1 MVITR
6 YLPTRG
12 SKSQYRC
19 VSNIH
24 LFYINKT
31 SGVKKGNCHYNG
43 RGAKCGLACV
53 AVLVSVIGA
62 RKNRVREGY
71 LLAPATQAKCG
82 RGWRAMCYFFC
93 HPLR

>member
-1 MVITR
+1 MAITR

-53 AVLVSVIGA
+53 AGA
-62 RKNRVREGY
+62 CK
-71 LLAPATQAKCG
+71 
-82 RGWRAMCYFFC
+82 
-93 HPLR
+93 

>member
-1 MVITR
+1 MAITK

-53 AVLVSVIGA
+53 VGA
-62 RKNRVREGY
+62 CK
-71 LLAPATQAKCG
+71 
-82 RGWRAMCYFFC
+82 
-93 HPLR
+93 